1 MNACIEFAIV
11 AIKLFL
17 TVIYPNHAL
26 VAAFCIDVKIEE
38 LYLLEMKVDTST
50 CIGSSLG
57 MLELMSMSHNDR
69 DEPEMGRGK

>member
-1 MNACIEFAIV
+1 MLSCIA
-11 AIKLFL
+11 FL
-17 TVIYPNHAL
+17 TVNYPKDAL
-26 VAAFCIDVKIEE
+26 EAAFRINVKIEE

-69 DEPEMGRGK
+69 EEPEMGRGK

>member
-1 MNACIEFAIV
+1 MHVLNFKLLPCIAFM
-11 AIKLFL
+11 
-17 TVIYPNHAL
+17 TVNYPKD
-26 VAAFCIDVKIEE
+26 AFNVKIEE

-69 DEPEMGRGK
+69 EEPEMGRGK

>member
-1 MNACIEFAIV
+1 MLSCIA
-11 AIKLFL
+11 FL
-17 TVIYPNHAL
+17 TVNYPKDAL
-26 VAAFCIDVKIEE
+26 EAAFNVKIEE

-69 DEPEMGRGK
+69 EEPEMGRVNK